1 MIRWIGAALAVGLAA
16 SAFAQSP
23 AVVGNLEFTSDSDG
37 FHASRVRAG
46 GLYPYGSF
54 VDHAGVAVQTT
65 HYSQHGWSRNAEG
78 VVGIWRDQVPATL
91 AGINAE
97 AGVVRVAGHT
107 RAVGDVTWSLR
118 PAADT
123 GVELIAAGDLVATQK
138 AIDRAIAYGF
148 FAASVEQNFAEHF
161 TAIGLV
167 GYQPFTDGNDRVH
180 WRARVI
186 WQAVPD
192 YGLNLQMRWR
202 QYTSGKDDVEGAYF
216 NPDRYRQ
223 WQGVVGFRRRLGAWV
238 WTGALGAGRE
248 TINGS
253 DTHPVRMA
261 ELRAEGALTDKVRL
275 AWHASYNRSTGY
287 VESPDYAYREV
298 GVTLIYPF

>member
-1 MIRWIGAALAVGLAA
+1 VIATTSLLYARNGLDAR
-16 SAFAQSP
+16 
-23 AVVGNLEFTSDSDG
+23 GRH
-37 FHASRVRAG
+37 FHALFQFQLM
-46 GLYPYGSF
+46 GLNGAF
-54 VDHAGVAVQTT
+54 
-65 HYSQHGWSRNAEG
+65 
-78 VVGIWRDQVPATL
+78 L
-91 AGINAE
+91 
-97 AGVVRVAGHT
+97 
-107 RAVGDVTWSLR
+107 
-118 PAADT
+118 
-123 GVELIAAGDLVATQK
+123 AGDLFNLFV
-138 AIDRAIAYGF
+138 F
-148 FAASVEQNFAEHF
+148 FEV